1 MKNLYEYGIIL
12 LESFFPKGEFTM
24 SVTVITEDNFEAEVL
39 QADKPVLVD
48 FWATWCGPCQ
58 RLSPLVEQVAQEND
72 HIKVCKIDTD
82 ECPDIARKYGIM
94 SIPTLMVFKEG
105 DVTAT
110 NVGVIPKEKILAL
123 VNG

>member
-1 MKNLYEYGIIL
+1 
-12 LESFFPKGEFTM
+12 M

-72 HIKVCKIDTD
+72 NIKVCKIDTD
-82 ECPDIARKYGIM
+82 ECPDIAQKYGIM